1 MDGNRREPTPLD
13 SKRDISIKC
22 RQVGTVDAQENIILS
37 SYANAMQE
45 VSKEHCYDRPYDNGQ
60 SGVC

>member
-1 MDGNRREPTPLD
+1 MGTAIGASPRPFDCSETYSL
-13 SKRDISIKC
+13 
-22 RQVGTVDAQENIILS
+22 QTGTVDAQENIILS